1 MKQPHQMHLGN
12 RYARGNDGRRTLAD
26 LMQRKIALVA
36 VCRRCKHR
44 RLLLPG
50 QLAGREETLTIADLR
65 RRLRCSQC
73 SGYGTANLHEATR

>member
-1 MKQPHQMHLGN
+1 MRPGN
-12 RYARGNDGRRTLAD
+12 RYARDDDGRRTLAD

-36 VCRRCKHR
+36 ICRRCKHR

-73 SGYGTANLHEATR
+73 GGYGTANLHEATR